1 MLKALLIIAVVVG
14 VLIGGLMTLRRSA
27 RTGMPDE
34 QVLKRAA
41 DRAREQEA
49 KERGEQDR

>member
-14 VLIGGLMTLRRSA
+14 VLVGGLMTLRRSA

-34 QVLKRAA
+34 QVLKRTA
-41 DRAREQEA
+41 DRAREQAA
-49 KERGEQDR
+49 KDQADKDR